1 MKKHT
6 FFAIFSFFVITSAC
20 APRLTSM
27 STQAKISIFG
37 TSPTSLI
44 PIASPTPLYSTS
56 PTWTPPPVDVEL
68 AEKYESKAPDYLAL
82 WGVWGK
88 TYLKIK

>member
-6 FFAIFSFFVITSAC
+6 FFAIFSFFVMTSTC
-20 APRLTSM
+20 ALRHTS
-27 STQAKISIFG
+27 TPAQAKISIFG

-44 PIASPTPLYSTS
+44 PIASPTPRYDTS
-56 PTWTPPPVDVEL
+56 PTWTPPPVDVGL
-68 AEKYESKAPDYLAL
+68 AEKYESKAPDHLAL

-88 TYLKIK
+88 AYLKIV